1 MTLGDAPV
9 EAAPRP
15 SWKIAG
21 LAAAIMVVLGQVS
34 GGWSLQAVS

>member
-15 SWKIAG
+15 PWKIAG
-21 LAAAIMVVLGQVS
+21 LAAAIMAVLALLGVDLATWT
-34 GGWSLQAVS
+34 G